1 MEYSNQ
7 LNFLVNITKTFQQC
21 ITKLITNIRVTKTKH
36 NLFGVMELQS
46 NQFVEVHV
54 PEYDSS

>member
-21 ITKLITNIRVTKTKH
+21 ITKLITNIRVTETKH
-36 NLFGVMELQS
+36 NLFGVIELQS
-46 NQFVEVHV
+46 NQFIEVHV
-54 PEYDSS
+54 PECDSS